1 MVDWCTL
8 CVHYPSFASTHTRFF
23 HLVHEKCEPIRSAAH
38 TQKKKQSHTRAFS
51 TENHAKNENP
61 LVRQRDWNWPKE
73 RQQHVD
79 TFSSSLSPIRTR
91 IRIIERWVWC
101 GKRLSQRIKIFKQSF
116 IGKMIVYAIFW
127 STPTAHISQHRRCR
141 RFLVVNLMCV
151 FFLLAPLP
159 LTRLPHHS
167 VVLQQILHTR
177 RYWPFETDT
186 VYTDCTSFSSINIT
200 HHITSQMY
208 VLCVHNSDNILNLSG
223 QSAKRAPRLR
233 IGSLSTAFGCFFFF
247 SSLPHLT
254 VWHFISSQL
263 TRRMRKLQKYSKWIE
278 KNTVALWKRMK
289 K

>member
-38 TQKKKQSHTRAFS
+38 TQKRNNRTHEHSQLKITQKTKIHWLDR
-51 TENHAKNENP
+51 EIEIGRRK
-61 LVRQRDWNWPKE
+61 D
-73 RQQHVD
+73 QQHVD

-263 TRRMRKLQKYSKWIE
+263 TRRMRKLQKYSKWRE